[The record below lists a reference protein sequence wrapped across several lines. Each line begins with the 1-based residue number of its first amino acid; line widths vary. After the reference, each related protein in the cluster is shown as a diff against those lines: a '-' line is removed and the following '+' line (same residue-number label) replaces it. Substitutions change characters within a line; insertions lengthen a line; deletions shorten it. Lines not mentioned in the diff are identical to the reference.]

1 MGEPVPASVDEEW
14 AHVSNAEGYAW
25 LLPADEHTH
34 DDVPP
39 CPEEVGTV
47 LPPADDDAHGVPP
60 WIREAEA
67 SLQSPNVYSSD
78 EPGGHREKTSP
89 PLQSQH
95 AHKPG
100 SRLPASLVIVA
111 MMALLVGGLE
121 LHMLSRVSAVGDA
134 CSGLVDSVR
143 LECGSVSASSVTEGK
158 QSPTS
163 LWRAMIRQVAEAR
176 GEAEEA
182 RKALHEKTDA
192 LRAAESGLKQELSD
206 AQRLLLSNA
215 QRHRQALA
223 EVQELRIALKQ
234 VKGERLEVSLKAAAA
249 TRSAEASEQAR
260 RDERT
265 SWKWRID
272 EQARLLERQREELE
286 ASRQQI
292 QLLQRKSTTQD
303 PKHKTN
309 GGEPRDRQS
318 RGRPRPRGLASG
330 WWEEMLWDLPSVS
343 CPFSRV

>member
-89 PLQSQH
+89 PLQTQH

-143 LECGSVSASSVTEGK
+143 LECGSVNASSFTEGK
-158 QSPTS
+158 QTPTS

-182 RKALHEKTDA
+182 RKALHEKTASPREVDDGVMA
-192 LRAAESGLKQELSD
+192 DVCGTSLSRLYRTPCGRLSPGSSRNSRTPSASCCPTRSDIGRRWPRSKSCGLRSSRLRASG
-206 AQRLLLSNA
+206 
-215 QRHRQALA
+215 
-223 EVQELRIALKQ
+223 
-234 VKGERLEVSLKAAAA
+234 
-249 TRSAEASEQAR
+249 
-260 RDERT
+260 
-265 SWKWRID
+265 
-272 EQARLLERQREELE
+272 
-286 ASRQQI
+286 SRC
-292 QLLQRKSTTQD
+292 R
-303 PKHKTN
+303 
-309 GGEPRDRQS
+309 
-318 RGRPRPRGLASG
+318 
-330 WWEEMLWDLPSVS
+330 
-343 CPFSRV
+343 